1 MKFRLQRVLDLRHAQ
16 EKIAQQEL
24 ATRQQDYQAILGRL
38 DQLLEDES
46 TLFELI
52 KRQEGSSI
60 YLPKIQHLYT
70 YSAEL
75 SRELSEQEVKRQE
88 SLDQVE
94 QQREAVKEC
103 WQRRRMLEILQAKA
117 DVEFKEMVGKEEQD
131 QLDELV
137 LFSFTES
144 SSPPPGE
151 KGR

>member
-52 KRQEGSSI
+52 KRQDDSSI

-88 SLDQVE
+88 SLEQVE

-103 WQRRRMLEILQAKA
+103 WQRRRMLEIQQAKA

-144 SSPPPGE
+144 SFPPPGE

>member
-70 YSAEL
+70 YSAAVSYTHL
-75 SRELSEQEVKRQE
+75 DVYKRQPPDHRLYPLVPRFRPG
-88 SLDQVE
+88 SHSGCFFWVGGCL
-94 QQREAVKEC
+94 KC
-103 WQRRRMLEILQAKA
+103 GQAT
-117 DVEFKEMVGKEEQD
+117 VG
-131 QLDELV
+131 
-137 LFSFTES
+137 
-144 SSPPPGE
+144 
-151 KGR
+151 